1 MSPLEV
7 AAQSLAAEALGR
19 DGLLQYGAIAAC
31 LAAGWLIARVARARL
46 AQGVSRW
53 KFGEGGFQRVVFPL
67 SALALLWAVRHA
79 MSRSMAVP
87 LLDVAVTLL
96 LALAIIRFS
105 VYVLRHI
112 LAEGAFLRGSERTL
126 AWAIWGGVVL
136 YVTGLLP
143 GMLEALDAIE
153 LTLGKQR
160 ISLLL
165 VITAL
170 VSVAVTLAISMWIA
184 RLIEG
189 RVLANEAIEIS
200 TRAVIAKLVRAIA
213 FFAAILVA
221 LPIVGIDITALSVF
235 GGALGVGLG
244 FGLQKI
250 ASNYVSGYIILLDRS
265 IRIGDL
271 VTVENRQGVV
281 TEIASRYTVVRSL
294 DGAEAIIPNE
304 SMITQTVVNHS
315 YSDRRVAVKVPVT
328 IAYTADLG
336 AATEVLVA
344 AARAQPRVLAEP
356 APDVSVQRLGESGV
370 ELELSAWIA
379 DPERGQGAI
388 RSAILKEVLA
398 GFGSR
403 GIEVPA
409 ARREIHWRATDETRE
424 KPLPS

>member
-1 MSPLEV
+1 
-7 AAQSLAAEALGR
+7 
-19 DGLLQYGAIAAC
+19 
-31 LAAGWLIARVARARL
+31 
-46 AQGVSRW
+46 
-53 KFGEGGFQRVVFPL
+53 
-67 SALALLWAVRHA
+67 
-79 MSRSMAVP
+79 
-87 LLDVAVTLL
+87 
-96 LALAIIRFS
+96 
-105 VYVLRHI
+105 
-112 LAEGAFLRGSERTL
+112 
-126 AWAIWGGVVL
+126 
-136 YVTGLLP
+136 
-143 GMLEALDAIE
+143 MLEALDAIE

-200 TRAVIAKLVRAIA
+200 TRAVIAKLVRAVA

-328 IAYTADLG
+328 IAYSADLG

-356 APDVSVQRLGESGV
+356 VPDVSVQRLGESGV

-409 ARREIHWRATDETRE
+409 ARREIHWRTTDEIRE
-424 KPLPS
+424 KSLPS